1 LIRGK
6 RFFGQ
11 EAKMGKRLEGKEMVG
26 AYVDTGE
33 NGFFSLDEYKVVTA
47 LGLMEYITPEEIAR
61 EAILEVRGTHSSK
74 DVLGAIAGAVMGSTY
89 RAGLLRQR
97 VLKEM
102 EGSAGDGFAY
112 GLLGPRVAK
121 LIFEARL
128 LGLRYSTLE
137 RAVRSSPAEISRILE
152 NEVKKNGKVRS
163 AAVSLGIPIL
173 LPDGETLLF
182 ATRSRPDKT
191 WEEEPMIVSKETIER
206 FASQEWID
214 LRPQNLS
221 RWRSWFQEILRR
233 SALTAKDTSSR
244 FDRGSRFWPRDRKG
258 QIVIDPGEIVGWIL
272 AEESAG
278 SHDSAY
284 TV

>member
-11 EAKMGKRLEGKEMVG
+11 EAKMGKRLKGKEMEG

-33 NGFFSLDEYKVVTA
+33 NGLFSLDEYKVVTA

-61 EAILEVRGTHSSK
+61 EAILEIRGTHSSK
-74 DVLGAIAGAVMGSTY
+74 DVLGAIASAVMGATY
-89 RAGLLRQR
+89 RAGFLRQR
-97 VLKEM
+97 VLREL
-102 EGSAGDGFAY
+102 EGLAGDGFAY

-128 LGLRYSTLE
+128 LGRRYGTLE
-137 RAVRSSPAEISRILE
+137 GVIRSSPAEISRTLE
-152 NEVKKNGKVRS
+152 KEVRRNSKARS
-163 AAVSLGIPIL
+163 AALSLGIPIL
-173 LPDGETLLF
+173 LSDGETLLF
-182 ATRSRPDKT
+182 ATRARPDKA
-191 WEEEPMIVSKETIER
+191 WEEEPMIITKETIER
-206 FASQEWID
+206 WASQEWID
-214 LRPQNLS
+214 LRPQNMT
-221 RWRSWFQEILRR
+221 RWRSRFREILRK
-233 SALTAKDTSSR
+233 SALSANDTSSR

-272 AEESAG
+272 VQESAG
-278 SHDSAY
+278 SQDGAF